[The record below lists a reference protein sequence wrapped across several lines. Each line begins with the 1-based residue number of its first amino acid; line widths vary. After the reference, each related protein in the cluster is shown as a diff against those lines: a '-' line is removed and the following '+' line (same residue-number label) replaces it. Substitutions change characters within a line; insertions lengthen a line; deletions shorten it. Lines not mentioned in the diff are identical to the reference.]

1 MLIWGLKRAAFI
13 YFYAAFIF
21 NKKTHTQKRKTKTN
35 TRFLSSGLN
44 NHFCKLLYNYYCKKN
59 PSILNYKKI
68 NGFIFLPYI
77 KPKCMVDYTWR
88 QQTFSCISKRICH
101 PLILFWH
108 FLCWYWYVL
117 IIHLITPNL
126 TDICLAFVLTT
137 PIFYWR
143 SLFVSFK

>member
-13 YFYAAFIF
+13 HFYAAFIF
-21 NKKTHTQKRKTKTN
+21 NKKNTHKKEKQKQTLDFFLLAWIIIFVNYCTTITVKKT
-35 TRFLSSGLN
+35 
-44 NHFCKLLYNYYCKKN
+44 

-143 SLFVSFK
+143 SLFASFK